1 MLLNKKA
8 FSTDVPLAL
17 PVGEA
22 KAVQPFKEN
31 KTYCSQN
38 HATHIIDISFTLA
51 VYGSS
56 PRTISH
62 QGSPDENE
70 SENRTPLS

>member
-8 FSTDVPLAL
+8 LFTDLTLVP
-17 PVGEA
+17 PVGAA
-22 KAVQPFKEN
+22 KAVQLFKEN
-31 KTYCSQN
+31 KTYCAQN
-38 HATHIIDISFTLA
+38 HATHLNDIPFTLA
-51 VYGSS
+51 VYGSN
-56 PRTISH
+56 PQTISH